1 MKGFILTVSLFIIM
15 MAMIV
20 TNFTYL
26 NSIHEYMHTELA
38 KISQAPCKDNEQ
50 IINNLISYWEKNK
63 DLVSLSVSFRE
74 IEELSNALDAV
85 YAANNVGNRD
95 QLSINLGLLK
105 NSIDAI
111 IRLEKISISNIL
123 KITRRGELFF
133 FFGFLFK
140 EYEHY
145 S

>member
-1 MKGFILTVSLFIIM
+1 M
-15 MAMIV
+15 MAIIV
-20 TNFTYL
+20 ANFTYV
-26 NSIHEYMHTELA
+26 NGIHEYMHTELA
-38 KISQAPCKDNEQ
+38 KISQAPCKENEQ

-74 IEELSNALDAV
+74 IEDLSNALDAV
-85 YAANNVGNRD
+85 YAANNVGNGD

-123 KITRRGELFF
+123 KRITRRGELFF
-133 FFGFLFK
+133 FFGLLFK

-145 S
+145 C

>member
-20 TNFTYL
+20 ANFTYL
-26 NSIHEYMHTELA
+26 NGIHEYMHTELA
-38 KISQAPCKDNEQ
+38 KLSQAPCQDNEQ

-85 YAANNVGNRD
+85 YAANNAGNRD

-123 KITRRGELFF
+123 KITRRSELFF